1 MNNPANDTAQLDPF
15 ESALL
20 AELRREVAE
29 HPAAAPALRRAPR
42 RRLKVVAAGAVAAAA
57 ATVVAVGLTGGGPTA
72 SPAFAVDGNPDGS
85 VDVAVFRLDDADG
98 LEAALA
104 EHGIDATVNFVPTAE
119 GQVPDFPMPES
130 SYLSPK
136 DPQYAS
142 CGIDNGPGPA
152 MLVPVNLLETTRS
165 MPSGSEFEGA
175 EYVLQI
181 RAGSPLFERPTT
193 FAVGSPGSFSIAYA
207 SAVPGKNCGFGSSQW
222 FDAPGA
228 AKVR

>member
-1 MNNPANDTAQLDPF
+1 MNSTDQLDSF
-15 ESALL
+15 ETALL
-20 AELRREVAE
+20 AELRREVAQR
-29 HPAAAPALRRAPR
+29 PAPTPAPRRHPR
-42 RRLKVVAAGAVAAAA
+42 RRLKIAVAGAVATAA
-57 ATVVAVGLTGGGPTA
+57 ATVAAVGLTGGGPTA
-72 SPAFAVDGNPDGS
+72 SPAFAVEGNPDGS
-85 VDVAVFRLDDADG
+85 VDIAILRLDDAEG

-104 EHGIDATVNFVPTAE
+104 DHGIDATVHFVPTAD
-119 GQVPDFPMPES
+119 GQVPEFPMPES

-152 MLVPVNLLETTRS
+152 MLLPVKLLEKTHT
-165 MPSGSEFEGA
+165 MPSGPEFDGA

-193 FAVGSPGSFSIAYA
+193 FAVGSPGSFSIAYP

-228 AKVR
+228 GKVK